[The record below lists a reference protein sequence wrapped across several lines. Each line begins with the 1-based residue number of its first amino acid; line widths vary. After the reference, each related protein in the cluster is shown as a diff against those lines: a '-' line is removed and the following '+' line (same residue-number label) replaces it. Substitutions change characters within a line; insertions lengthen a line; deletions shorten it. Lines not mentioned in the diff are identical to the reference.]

1 MEFSFKT
8 SSIWKPRDV
17 VGLDIGTNS
26 IKVVQLRKKGKL
38 TNLVGYGQVDLPDNY
53 IIEGIISETE
63 KTAKLLKEILNK
75 PPWGKITATRVNMS
89 LSESKV
95 FTRILTLP
103 HTDEKSRND
112 AVIWEAN
119 QIVPMAVSD
128 LYIDWQLIGP
138 NNEDPKTDD
147 IIFAA
152 APKSIVNSYIQLI
165 GLAGLEVMGIE
176 INLSAVARA
185 VVSNKDM
192 NETVLIVD
200 LGRKSTSAAIF
211 DKYIRVTGSIL
222 TGGDNLTQ
230 KIANVL
236 KIDKTEAE
244 NLKLKKDDKEAIK
257 VREAIDTEL
266 TEITREID
274 RMIKYY
280 YEKINKENTVTKIL
294 LCGGTASLP
303 GLAEYFTEKLDIPA
317 IVGNPW
323 SNISVYPIKPV
334 PKDEAPLYTNAIG
347 LALVGLEDE

>member
-1 MEFSFKT
+1 
-8 SSIWKPRDV
+8 
-17 VGLDIGTNS
+17 
-26 IKVVQLRKKGKL
+26 
-38 TNLVGYGQVDLPDNY
+38 
-53 IIEGIISETE
+53 
-63 KTAKLLKEILNK
+63 
-75 PPWGKITATRVNMS
+75 
-89 LSESKV
+89 
-95 FTRILTLP
+95 
-103 HTDEKSRND
+103 
-112 AVIWEAN
+112 
-119 QIVPMAVSD
+119 
-128 LYIDWQLIGP
+128 
-138 NNEDPKTDD
+138 
-147 IIFAA
+147 
-152 APKSIVNSYIQLI
+152 
-165 GLAGLEVMGIE
+165 MGIE